1 MISVK
6 FDRDPGLVLQRLARK
21 FREDANQANA
31 RLAVSTGKELA
42 IVTEFRGKTSK
53 SKKTTTQNLE
63 NSAKRVCYVVK
74 GEFMQKLRRLGT
86 RARVKYDTW
95 RPVKPGQL
103 VTDPGAINRH
113 IDKMR
118 DRKKNTPKKLPW
130 DDLIIV
136 SESAF
141 KRAMTA
147 RRKRVGIHKGGWLGA
162 GVSAARLQTGSER
175 AKIGKN
181 QMNWAQKHLHM
192 GSAFWGAGRQYIVL
206 QNRAIAAERNLARGK
221 EQLAYERAWTNTTNW
236 YKKALKRREKN
247 WGI

>member
-42 IVTEFRGKTSK
+42 IVTEFRGKTAK

-63 NSAKRVCYVVK
+63 NSAKRVCYIVK
-74 GEFMQKLRRLGT
+74 GEFLQKLRSLGT

-136 SESAF
+136 SKSAF
-141 KRAMTA
+141 EKAMTA
-147 RRKRVGIHKGGWLGA
+147 RR
-162 GVSAARLQTGSER
+162 
-175 AKIGKN
+175 
-181 QMNWAQKHLHM
+181 
-192 GSAFWGAGRQYIVL
+192 
-206 QNRAIAAERNLARGK
+206 IAAERNLARGK